1 MRYFGKWLRILLHEL
16 GFGFLRFPRMEP
28 SRVTQILDPNKLESP
43 RISSLRKRWDGYN
56 LL

>member
-1 MRYFGKWLRILLHEL
+1 MRYFGKWLRIFLHEL
-16 GFGFLRFPRMEP
+16 GFGFLRFPRMDP
-28 SRVTQILDPNKLESP
+28 SRVTRILDPNKLESP